1 MNKLQSYLKTIRVVL
16 IFLTVFEL
24 IYLGVTLSDKQLRLK
39 LDDNFQGLWVI
50 LIFHIVMLRIIL
62 WLNWTKFPINK
73 KMKMP
78 YAYIVVFLGIVRM
91 WLWMPSCNDIDK
103 LSNYFAHLF
112 FVFSFYDLF
121 YNLI

>member
-39 LDDNFQGLWVI
+39 LDDNFQALWVI
-50 LIFHIVMLRIIL
+50 LIFHIVMLSIIL

-73 KMKMP
+73 KMKMSNT
-78 YAYIVVFLGIVRM
+78 YLVVFLGILGM
-91 WLWMPSCNDIDK
+91 WLWMPSSNDIDN
-103 LSNYFAHLF
+103 LSNY
-112 FVFSFYDLF
+112 
-121 YNLI
+121 